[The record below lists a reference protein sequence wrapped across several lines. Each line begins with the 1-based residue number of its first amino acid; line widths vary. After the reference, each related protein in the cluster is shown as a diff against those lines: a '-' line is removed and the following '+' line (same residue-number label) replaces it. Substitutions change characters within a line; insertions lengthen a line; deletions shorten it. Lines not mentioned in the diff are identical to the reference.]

1 MGIEE
6 QIIEQILKDAINIY
20 GGQFELPE
28 SDIVEFY
35 YENR

>member
-20 GGQFELPE
+20 GGQFDELYDE
-28 SDIVEFY
+28 EMEGFFK
-35 YENR
+35 